1 MPSTPDILEISKPK
15 SPPPSKVSTS
25 VAASMSTNIERGYG
39 VLTNGGEGTNE
50 IDIIGLIHHL
60 DGKSER
66 LLDTLSKAMFS
77 PQEEMQSILW

>member
-1 MPSTPDILEISKPK
+1 MDVGL
-15 SPPPSKVSTS
+15 
-25 VAASMSTNIERGYG
+25 
-39 VLTNGGEGTNE
+39 LTNGGEGTNE